1 MLEVIIP
8 ANVSNEEEFLKNFN
22 EATKNTGNLML
33 FAGDQKIEHLNKD
46 FYGEGIAKD
55 DANPEHLF
63 KIASKGEI
71 GIFAT
76 QLGLITRY
84 AKKYPNVPYLVKVN
98 SKTNLVPFE
107 QRDPISLSLHDFDKI
122 LDIKQ
127 KGIKILG
134 VGYTVYLGSEFE
146 HVMLKEASELVYKAH
161 KNNMIAVLW
170 MYPKGKAVK
179 NEHDPELIAGAAGV
193 AACLGAD
200 FAKIKVPKQEGKD
213 VKELLHIAVEAAGNT
228 GLICEGGSKEG
239 VLEFLKEL
247 YLYKEAGVRG
257 NGTGRNIH
265 QRPLKEAIAMTKA
278 ISAITLYDKTPEEAY
293 KIFQDNPL

>member
-1 MLEVIIP
+1 MGEIVIP
-8 ANVSNEEEFLKNFN
+8 ANVSNEEEFVKNFN
-22 EATKNTGNLML
+22 EATKSTGNLML

-46 FYGEGIAKD
+46 FYGEGIARD

-71 GIFAT
+71 GVFAT

-84 AKKYPNVPYLVKVN
+84 AKKYPDIPYLVKVN
-98 SKTNLVPFE
+98 SKTNLVPFD
-107 QRDPISLSLHDFDKI
+107 QRDPISIGLHAFEKI
-122 LDIKQ
+122 LDLKQ
-127 KGIKILG
+127 KGVKILG
-134 VGYTVYLGSEFE
+134 IGYTVYLGSEFE
-146 HVMLKEASELVYKAH
+146 HIMMKEASELTYEAH

-170 MYPKGKAVK
+170 MYPKGKAIK

-239 VLEFLKEL
+239 VFEFLKEL
-247 YLYKEAGVRG
+247 YTYKQAGVRG

-278 ISAITLYDKTPEEAY
+278 ISAVVLHNMSPEDAY
-293 KIFQDNPL
+293 KVFEDNV

>member
-1 MLEVIIP
+1 MFEVSVP
-8 ANVSNEEEFLKNFN
+8 ANVSSEEEFLKNFN

-55 DANPEHLF
+55 DANPKHLF
-63 KIASKGEI
+63 EIASKGEI
-71 GIFAT
+71 GVFAT

-84 AKKYPNVPYLVKVN
+84 AKKYPNIPYLVKVN

-107 QRDPISLSLHDFDKI
+107 QRDPISLGLHDFDKI
-122 LDIKQ
+122 LDTKQ
-127 KGIKILG
+127 KGVKILG

-146 HVMLKEASELVYKAH
+146 HMMLKEASELIYEAH

-170 MYPKGKAVK
+170 MYPKGKAIK

-213 VKELLHIAVEAAGNT
+213 VKELLQIAVEAAGNT

-247 YLYKEAGVRG
+247 Y
-257 NGTGRNIH
+257 
-265 QRPLKEAIAMTKA
+265 
-278 ISAITLYDKTPEEAY
+278 
-293 KIFQDNPL
+293 